1 MEADMQRRIRIG
13 LVGGGQGSFIAAAHR
28 AAARL
33 DDGYELVA
41 GALSSDP
48 QRALASGL
56 ELRLDPERCYAD
68 YADMARSEAR
78 RPDGIDAVVIV
89 TPNHLHFPVAQAF
102 LEQGIHVICDKPMT
116 TRLDHADVLLELAER
131 QGLLFMVTH
140 TYSGYPMVRHAREL
154 VRNGALGDI
163 RVVQVEYAQDWLAE
177 PLELTG
183 QKQAEWRADPK
194 RAGPAGALGDIG
206 THAFHL
212 AGFVTGLQVDQL
224 AAELTTFVPGRALD
238 DHVQV
243 MLRYQGGARGMLWA
257 SQVATGSANRLQL
270 RVFGSSAA
278 IHFDQ
283 ESPDQLL
290 FTGLGEATQIVRRGA
305 TPAGGDAALATRLP
319 AGHPEGY
326 FEAFA
331 QLYRDFSLIWQA
343 RAAGLPF
350 DTTHHPMPTV
360 HDGRQGMAFIDAV
373 LRSHQ
378 GGSSWVTLS

>member
-1 MEADMQRRIRIG
+1 MQRRIRIG

-56 ELRLDPERCYAD
+56 ELRLAPDRCYAD
-68 YADMARSEAR
+68 YADMARREAQR
-78 RPDGIDAVVIV
+78 SDGIDAVLIV

-116 TRLDHADVLLELAER
+116 TRLDHADVLLALAER

-140 TYSGYPMVRHAREL
+140 TYSGYPLVRHAREL

-183 QKQAEWRADPK
+183 QKQAEWRADPL

-212 AGFVTGLQVDQL
+212 AGFVTGLEVDLL
-224 AAELTTFVPGRALD
+224 AAELTTFVAGRALD

-270 RVFGSSAA
+270 RVFGSRAA

-290 FTGLGEATQIVRRGA
+290 FTRLGEATQIVRRGA

-331 QLYRDFSLIWQA
+331 QLYRDFSLVWQA
-343 RAAGLPF
+343 SVAGQPF
-350 DTTHHPMPTV
+350 DAAHHPMPTV
-360 HDGRQGMAFIDAV
+360 RDGRQGMAFIDAV

-378 GGSSWVTLS
+378 GGSSWVALS

>member
-1 MEADMQRRIRIG
+1 MQRRIRIG

-56 ELRLDPERCYAD
+56 ELRLDSERCYAD
-68 YADMARSEAR
+68 YADMARREAQ

-89 TPNHLHFPVAQAF
+89 TPNYLHFPVAQAF

-116 TRLDHADVLLELAER
+116 TRLDHADVLLALAER

-140 TYSGYPMVRHAREL
+140 TYSGYPMARHAREL

-224 AAELTTFVPGRALD
+224 AAELTTFVPSRALD

-270 RVFGSSAA
+270 RVFGSRAA

-290 FTGLGEATQIVRRGA
+290 LTRLGEATQIVRRGA

-331 QLYRDFSLIWQA
+331 QLYRDFSLAWQA
-343 RAAGLPF
+343 RAEGQPF
-350 DTTHHPMPTV
+350 DAAHHPMPTV
-360 HDGRQGMAFIDAV
+360 RDGRQGMAFIDAV

-378 GGSSWVTLS
+378 SGSSWVALS

>member
-1 MEADMQRRIRIG
+1 
-13 LVGGGQGSFIAAAHR
+13 L
-28 AAARL
+28 
-33 DDGYELVA
+33 
-41 GALSSDP
+41 
-48 QRALASGL
+48 
-56 ELRLDPERCYAD
+56 
-68 YADMARSEAR
+68 
-78 RPDGIDAVVIV
+78 
-89 TPNHLHFPVAQAF
+89 
-102 LEQGIHVICDKPMT
+102 
-116 TRLDHADVLLELAER
+116 
-131 QGLLFMVTH
+131 
-140 TYSGYPMVRHAREL
+140 VRHAREL

-163 RVVQVEYAQDWLAE
+163 RVVQVEYAQDWLSE

-183 QKQAEWRADPK
+183 QKQAEWRADPQ

-212 AGFVTGLQVDQL
+212 AGFVSGLEVDQL
-224 AAELTTFVPGRALD
+224 AAELTTFVPGRVLD

-270 RVFGSSAA
+270 RVFGSRAA

-331 QLYRDFSLIWQA
+331 QLYRDFALAWQA
-343 RAAGLPF
+343 LAAGQPF
-350 DTTHHPMPTV
+350 DAAHHPMPTV
-360 HDGRQGMAFIDAV
+360 RDGRQGMAFIDAV

-378 GGSSWVTLS
+378 GGSSWVALS

>member
-1 MEADMQRRIRIG
+1 MQRRIRIG
-13 LVGGGQGSFIAAAHR
+13 LVGGGQGSFIGAAHR

-33 DDGYELVA
+33 TDGYELVA

-48 QRALASGL
+48 ARALASGL
-56 ELRLDPERCYAD
+56 ELRLAPDRCYAD
-68 YADMARSEAR
+68 YADMARREAQR
-78 RPDGIDAVVIV
+78 SDGLDAVVIV
-89 TPNHLHFPVAQAF
+89 TPNHLHFPVAKTF
-102 LEQGIHVICDKPMT
+102 LEQGIHVICDKPLT
-116 TRLDHADVLLELAER
+116 TRLADADTLQELAQR
-131 QGLLFMVTH
+131 RGLLFMVTH

-154 VRNGALGDI
+154 VRSGALGDI

-177 PLELTG
+177 PLERTG
-183 QKQAEWRADPK
+183 QKQAEWRADPE

-212 AGFVTGLQVDQL
+212 AQFVTGLEVETL

-238 DHVQV
+238 DHVQA
-243 MLRYQGGARGMLWA
+243 MLRFKSGARGALWA

-270 RVFGSSAA
+270 RVYGTRAA

-283 ESPDQLL
+283 ESPEQLL
-290 FTGLGEATQIVRRGA
+290 FTRLGEAAQIVRRGA

-331 QLYRDFSLIWQA
+331 QLYADFFLAWQA
-343 RAAGLPF
+343 REDGRPF
-350 DTTHHPMPTV
+350 DALHHPMPTV
-360 HDGRQGMAFIDAV
+360 RDGRQGMAFIDAV
-373 LRSHQ
+373 LRSHRE
-378 GGSSWVTLS
+378 GGSWVSLS